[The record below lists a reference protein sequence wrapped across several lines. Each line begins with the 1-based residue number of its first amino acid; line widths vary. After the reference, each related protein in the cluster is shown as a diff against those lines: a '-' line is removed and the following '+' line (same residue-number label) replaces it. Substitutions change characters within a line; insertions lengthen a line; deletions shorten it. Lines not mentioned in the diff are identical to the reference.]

1 MTAKSRQIE
10 RKTAM
15 IAKPSIPNRF
25 SGRCLVL
32 ALCLPLVA
40 GCDLLTRFHKE
51 HYACPLNPTGIIEVD
66 FRAFGIGEDAQLL
79 FTDKTVTAKIIEST
93 DEALSVQKENL
104 IVRVDR
110 NSGIVR
116 LTRGSRF
123 TNVRCTK
130 TVFKM

>member
-1 MTAKSRQIE
+1 
-10 RKTAM
+10 M
-15 IAKPSIPNRF
+15 IAKPSIPNWF
-25 SGRCLVL
+25 SGRSLVL
-32 ALCLPLVA
+32 ALCLLLFA

-51 HYACPLNPTGIIEVD
+51 HYTCPLNPTGIIEVD
-66 FRAFGIGEDAQLL
+66 FREFGIGEDAQLL
-79 FTDKTVTAKIIEST
+79 FIDKTITAKIIKST

>member
-1 MTAKSRQIE
+1 
-10 RKTAM
+10 
-15 IAKPSIPNRF
+15 
-25 SGRCLVL
+25 
-32 ALCLPLVA
+32 
-40 GCDLLTRFHKE
+40 
-51 HYACPLNPTGIIEVD
+51 LNPTGIIEVD
-66 FRAFGIGEDAQLL
+66 FRAFKIGDEAKLF
-79 FTDKTVTAKIIEST
+79 FTDKTVTANIIEST
-93 DEALSVQKENL
+93 DNALSVQKDNL

>member
-1 MTAKSRQIE
+1 
-10 RKTAM
+10 
-15 IAKPSIPNRF
+15 
-25 SGRCLVL
+25 
-32 ALCLPLVA
+32 
-40 GCDLLTRFHKE
+40 
-51 HYACPLNPTGIIEVD
+51 
-66 FRAFGIGEDAQLL
+66 
-79 FTDKTVTAKIIEST
+79 
-93 DEALSVQKENL
+93 VQKENL

>member
-1 MTAKSRQIE
+1 
-10 RKTAM
+10 M
-15 IAKPSIPNRF
+15 IAKPSMPRPF
-25 SGRCLVL
+25 SGHCLVF
-32 ALCLPLVA
+32 ALCLPMIA
-40 GCDLLTRFHKE
+40 GCDLLTRFHQELYK
-51 HYACPLNPTGIIEVD
+51 CPLNPTGIIEVD
-66 FRAFGIGEDAQLL
+66 FRAFKIGDEAKLF
-79 FTDKTVTAKIIEST
+79 FTDKTVTANIIEST
-93 DEALSVQKENL
+93 DDALSVQKDNL